1 MRRCSSVASSDAF
14 GERADVDPVVLR
26 EAQPRSAT
34 NKNGSQRIAWRT
46 MNGIHLQSVCT
57 ARDAAATTRDV
68 YPARVAMRSASAGRA
83 RHKVATSADATN
95 AAAAQQ
101 PIALAQPWCLSIH
114 PVTTSP
120 LKAPT

>member
-1 MRRCSSVASSDAF
+1 MANSDAF
-14 GERADVDPVVLR
+14 GVCAEADPVVLR
-26 EAQPRSAT
+26 EAQPTSVT
-34 NKNGSQRIAWRT
+34 NKSGSQRIAWRT
-46 MNGIHLQSVCT
+46 MNRIHLQSVCT

-83 RHKVATSADATN
+83 RHRVATSADATN

-120 LKAPT
+120 LNAPT